1 MVFMKKIFSRIL
13 FLSMKTFSHVV
24 ISMVIKIRLGT
35 KNDIYDYMTRNG
47 H

>member
-1 MVFMKKIFSRIL
+1 MVFMKKIFSHV

-24 ISMVIKIRLGT
+24 IFMVTKIQLGKKNGIYEYMT
-35 KNDIYDYMTRNG
+35 KNG